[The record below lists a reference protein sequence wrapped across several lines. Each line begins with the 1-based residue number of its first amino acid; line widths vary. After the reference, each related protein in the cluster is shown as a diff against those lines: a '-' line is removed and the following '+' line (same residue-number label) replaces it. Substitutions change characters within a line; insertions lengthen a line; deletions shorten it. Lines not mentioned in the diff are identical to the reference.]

1 MNRCYQFATAS
12 TLGLALLLVASATV
26 SAQAK
31 LPNAELADMIAKEL
45 KVTPKQATGGAGSLF
60 GLAKTRLNPEDFS
73 KVASAVPGMD
83 GLLKAA
89 PKASSS
95 NLGSLG
101 SSLPGQAGALSAVAG
116 QFKKLGLSPDMVAK
130 FVPIL
135 TKFAESKG
143 GAGVASILA
152 GALK

>member
-1 MNRCYQFATAS
+1 MMSREYHFTGALTLAFLLAT
-12 TLGLALLLVASATV
+12 SATV
-26 SAQAK
+26 FAVK
-31 LPNAELADMIAKEL
+31 LPNPELAGMIAKEL
-45 KVTPKQATGGAGSLF
+45 KISPQQATGGAGALF
-60 GLAKTRLNPEDFS
+60 GLAKTRLKPEDFS
-73 KVASAVPGMD
+73 KLSSAVPGMD

-95 NLGSLG
+95 GLGSLG
-101 SSLPGQAGALSAVAG
+101 SALPAQAGALGAVAG
-116 QFKKLGLSPDMVAK
+116 QFKKLGLSPDMVAQ

>member
-1 MNRCYQFATAS
+1 MTSRGYQFMSAL
-12 TLGLALLLVASATV
+12 TLAFLLITSATV
-26 SAQAK
+26 FAQAK
-31 LPNAELADMIAKEL
+31 LPNAELAGMIAKEL
-45 KVTPKQATGGAGSLF
+45 KITPQQATGGAGTLF
-60 GLAKTRLNPEDFS
+60 GLAKTRLKPEDFGKLS
-73 KVASAVPGMD
+73 SAVPGMD

-95 NLGSLG
+95 GLGSLG
-101 SSLPGQAGALSAVAG
+101 SALPAQAGALGAVAG
-116 QFKKLGLSPDMVAK
+116 QFKKLGLSPDMVAQ

>member
-1 MNRCYQFATAS
+1 MMSRGYHFISALILAFLLITS
-12 TLGLALLLVASATV
+12 TVL
-26 SAQAK
+26 AQAK
-31 LPNAELADMIAKEL
+31 LPNAELAGMIAKEL
-45 KVTPKQATGGAGSLF
+45 KITPQQATGGAGALF
-60 GLAKTRLNPEDFS
+60 GLAKTRLKPEDFS
-73 KVASAVPGMD
+73 KVSAAVPGMD

-95 NLGSLG
+95 SLGSLG
-101 SSLPGQAGALSAVAG
+101 SALPGQAGALGAVAG
-116 QFKKLGLSPDMVAK
+116 QFKKLGLSPDMVAQ
-130 FVPIL
+130 FVPI

>member
-1 MNRCYQFATAS
+1 MMNRWYHFVTA
-12 TLGLALLLVASATV
+12 LVLALSLEASAT
-26 SAQAK
+26 AQAK
-31 LPNAELADMIAKEL
+31 LPNPELAGMIAKEL
-45 KVTPKQATGGAGSLF
+45 KVTPQQATGGAGALF
-60 GLAKTRLNPEDFS
+60 GLAKTRLKPEDFS

-95 NLGSLG
+95 GLGSLG
-101 SSLPGQAGALSAVAG
+101 SALPGQAGALGAVAG
-116 QFKKLGLSPDMVAK
+116 QFKKLGLSPDMVAQ

-143 GAGVASILA
+143 GPGVASVLA
-152 GALK
+152 GAFK

>member
-1 MNRCYQFATAS
+1 MMGRGYHFTGA
-12 TLGLALLLVASATV
+12 LILAFLLKPSATV
-26 SAQAK
+26 LAQAK
-31 LPNAELADMIAKEL
+31 LPNPELAGMITKEL
-45 KVTPKQATGGAGSLF
+45 KITPQQATGGAGALF
-60 GLAKTRLNPEDFS
+60 GLAKTRLKPEDFS
-73 KVASAVPGMD
+73 KVSAAVPGMD

-101 SSLPGQAGALSAVAG
+101 SALPGQAGALGALAG
-116 QFKKLGLSPDMVAK
+116 QFKKLGLSPDMVAQ

-135 TKFAESKG
+135 TKFTESKG

>member
-1 MNRCYQFATAS
+1 MMSRGYHFIGA
-12 TLGLALLLVASATV
+12 LILALLLITSATV
-26 SAQAK
+26 FAQAK
-31 LPNAELADMIAKEL
+31 LPNAELAGMIAKEL
-45 KVTPKQATGGAGSLF
+45 KITPQQATGGAGALF
-60 GLAKTRLNPEDFS
+60 GLAKTRLKPEDFS
-73 KVASAVPGMD
+73 KLSSAVPGMD

-95 NLGSLG
+95 GLGSLG
-101 SSLPGQAGALSAVAG
+101 SALPAQAGALGAVAG
-116 QFKKLGLSPDMVAK
+116 QFKKLGLSPDMVAQ